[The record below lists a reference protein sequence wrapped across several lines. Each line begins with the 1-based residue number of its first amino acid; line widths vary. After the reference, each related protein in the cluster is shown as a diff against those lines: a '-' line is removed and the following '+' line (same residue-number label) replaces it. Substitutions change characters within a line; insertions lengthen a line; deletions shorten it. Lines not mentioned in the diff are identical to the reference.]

1 MLSALL
7 VRACSNLTVS
17 CTDDITTF
25 GTKYP
30 PLRVVYLNM
39 LVSVDRR
46 IEDVQHKVKEN
57 RKTVELVLLYD
68 DIKSTIF
75 CTNFDNSF

>member
-1 MLSALL
+1 
-7 VRACSNLTVS
+7 
-17 CTDDITTF
+17 
-25 GTKYP
+25 
-30 PLRVVYLNM
+30 M

-68 DIKSTIF
+68 DLKSSIF
-75 CTNFDNSF
+75 CTNVDNSF